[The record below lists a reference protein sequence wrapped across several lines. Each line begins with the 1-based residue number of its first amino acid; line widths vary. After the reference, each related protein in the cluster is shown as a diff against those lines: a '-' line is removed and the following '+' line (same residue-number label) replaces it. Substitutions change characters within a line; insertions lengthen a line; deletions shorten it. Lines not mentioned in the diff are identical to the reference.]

1 MSIKILIADDHK
13 IVRDGLRSLLEKHD
27 DMEVVAEAENGRTA
41 VELARKLSTD
51 VVVMDISMPDLNGI
65 EATRQIISARPEV
78 KVIALSMHSDRRF
91 VIGMFQAGA
100 SGYLLKDCAFEELAS
115 AILAVTANQK
125 YLSPLAAGV
134 MIEDYL
140 QRFPSEDDSVS
151 SVLTSRERE
160 VLQLLA
166 EGWSTKKIASHLHV
180 SVKTVE
186 THRRR
191 IMAKLKVHSIA
202 ELTKYA
208 IREGLTSLEP

>member
-91 VIGMFQAGA
+91 VIGMFQAGV
-100 SGYLLKDCAFEELAS
+100 SGFLLKDCAFEELAS

-140 QRFPSEDDSVS
+140 QRLPPEDDSAS
-151 SVLTSRERE
+151 SVLTRRERE

-208 IREGLTSLEP
+208 IREGLTSLEL